1 MIRFLVRLLI
11 NAAAL
16 WAAVSMVQ
24 GITFTGGFLRLLAVA
39 LVFGVVNSILRP
51 LIRLFAFPLLLLSLG
66 LLTFV
71 LNGLML
77 FVTAAVSERLALGFH
92 VAGLWPAVVGAFV
105 VSLTSFLLHL
115 ILPGPKKG

>member
-1 MIRFLVRLLI
+1 MRLLLRVLI

-16 WAAVSMVQ
+16 WAAVRLVH
-24 GITFTGGFLRLLAVA
+24 GITFTGTALQLLGVA
-39 LVFGVVNSILRP
+39 AVFGVVNSILRP
-51 LIRLFAFPLLLLSLG
+51 LIRLLAFPLLLLSLG

-77 FVTAAVSERLALGFH
+77 LLTAALSERLGLAFH

-105 VSLTSFLLHL
+105 VTLASFALHVVV
-115 ILPGPKKG
+115 PEPKK